1 MRTPAGDGLQ
11 ASRTTLSWRRTVAS
25 AGAVA
30 GLVLHHLLAGPAG
43 LTVFTT
49 LVVTTAGLAAL
60 ALAAS
65 GTARSRSLHCRSS
78 QVSPL
83 LVLLTAGSVAV
94 TAAAALTETLLS

>member
-1 MRTPAGDGLQ
+1 MRAPTGDGLQ
-11 ASRTTLSWRRTVAS
+11 SSRTTLSWRRTVAS

-30 GLVLHHLLAGPAG
+30 GIVVHHVLAGGAG
-43 LTVFTT
+43 LTVLTA

-60 ALAAS
+60 VLTAS
-65 GTARSRSLHCRSS
+65 VTARTRSLHLRPS
-78 QVSPL
+78 QASRM